1 MKLNEKAVLVG
12 LTIHGWV
19 ARKYDEKISIDVAR
33 QHAATTNAGRFNK
46 HLLPGNAASY
56 EACLKKGR
64 ELRSFYYENTLPWSK
79 DGHRILPAANYGPFS
94 DGVRKR
100 RSEYMLL
107 AEQFLREYP
116 ILKEDAR
123 ILLNG
128 MYRETDY
135 PSVDEMR
142 TKFSVEL
149 EVLPLPSGDDFRINI
164 ADAELERLRAE
175 VDERLRR
182 EFAEANRDLWNRL
195 FEAVSNMAL
204 RLGNRE
210 GRVHDSLVENIREL
224 LELLPRLNVTGD
236 ERLSEML
243 AQCEPLVAHD
253 PDTLRAN
260 TSVRSAVA
268 SRAAEI
274 TNMISAYMEG

>member
-1 MKLNEKAVLVG
+1 
-12 LTIHGWV
+12 V
-19 ARKYDEKISIDVAR
+19 ARKYDEKVSLDVAS
-33 QHAATTNAGRFNK
+33 QHAATANAGRYNK

-79 DGHRILPAANYGPFS
+79 DGHRILPVANYGPFS

-128 MYRETDY
+128 MYRESDY

-142 TKFSVEL
+142 AKFSVEL
-149 EVLPLPSGDDFRINI
+149 EVLPLPSGDDFRVKI
-164 ADAELERLRAE
+164 ADEELERLRAE

-195 FEAVSNMAL
+195 YEAVSNMAL
-204 RLGNRE
+204 RLGNSESRF
-210 GRVHDSLVENIREL
+210 HDTLVENVREL
-224 LELLPRLNVTGD
+224 LALLPRLNVTES
-236 ERLSEML
+236 ERLNEVL
-243 AQCEPLVAHD
+243 ARCEPLVAHS
-253 PDTLRAN
+253 PATLRADMG
-260 TSVRSAVA
+260 VRQAVA

-274 TNMISAYMEG
+274 TNMIAAYMED